1 MSQGS
6 VMTELMGAARGFKSM
21 ADLKDVID
29 RIKHAKI
36 VMLGEASH
44 GTQEFYEWRRLISQ
58 KLIANHG
65 FRFIGVEGDW
75 PPTQRV
81 NHIIGAE
88 TESGKC
94 FSY

>member
-44 GTQEFYEWRRLISQ
+44 GT
-58 KLIANHG
+58 
-65 FRFIGVEGDW
+65 
-75 PPTQRV
+75 
-81 NHIIGAE
+81 
-88 TESGKC
+88 
-94 FSY
+94 